1 MKNVAKNNNN
11 NVSVT
16 STLWNGP
23 STYNLK
29 KKMKNENDLV
39 NSPEILRW
47 FLSWF
52 SLVGQPP
59 SSASAHTSFLHNS
72 SHPDTQLTEVSPGGN
87 DAAQLKTNGRHT

>member
-29 KKMKNENDLV
+29 KKMKNENYLV

-52 SLVGQPP
+52 SLVVQPP
-59 SSASAHTSFLHNS
+59 SSASANTSFLHNS